1 MNFKK
6 FFRRKFKILMTGLVY
21 SMIFILGIPAGGS
34 GGSGGQGG
42 KMFNLDAARQQ
53 KVEIMQK
60 IVQAVK
66 EDNAEGFVQ
75 AWDELQELSQEAVLA
90 EARGIVQASDN
101 TILTGRGVRVLTSEE
116 TKFYQK
122 LTEAMKSSN
131 PKQALSG
138 FNEVL
143 PKTVIDAIFEDI
155 TEAHPLLD
163 AIKFENASAL
173 VEYLYSSMDGRF
185 QAVWGKLC
193 STITKELSSQF
204 HKLSFGQTKLS
215 AFVPVCKAMLD
226 LGPAWLDRYVRT
238 ILLEGIAN
246 GLEWGIIN
254 GRGVA
259 EGAADPDDYIYEPVG
274 MIKDLTNFNV
284 ATGYADKVAIPISD
298 FSPAN
303 YGALIGQLATGPNL
317 LNRKITEALL
327 VVNPVDYF
335 TKIMPATVYQTP
347 QGTYARDIFPF
358 PTKVIQSAYVTQGKA
373 ILGIGKR
380 YLAVLG
386 TGKDGKI
393 EYSDEY
399 KFLEDERYYLIK
411 LYGTG
416 RPLDN
421 TSFLYLNIANL
432 VPVVPKVD
440 VDNWPTSMDVDVVD
454 DPLLVAGV
462 HDARLASLTIG
473 SLTLDPAF
481 NKSVMIYET
490 TTTNETN
497 TITAIAKDGEATIEI
512 EVNGAAHVNGTAAT
526 WEAGANTVEIT
537 VTSGT
542 ETETY
547 SVTVT
552 KSE

>member
-1 MNFKK
+1 
-6 FFRRKFKILMTGLVY
+6 
-21 SMIFILGIPAGGS
+21 
-34 GGSGGQGG
+34 
-42 KMFNLDAARQQ
+42 MFNLDAAKQQ
-53 KVEIMQK
+53 KIEIMQK

-155 TEAHPLLD
+155 TETHPLLE

-185 QAVWGKLC
+185 KAIWGKLC
-193 STITKELSSQF
+193 STITQQLGAQF

-215 AFVPVCKAMLD
+215 AFIPVCKAMLD

-238 ILLEGIAN
+238 ILLEAIAN

-259 EGAADPDDYIYEPVG
+259 EGAANPNNYIYEPVG
-274 MIKDLTNFNV
+274 MIKDLTNFDV
-284 ATGYADKVAIPISD
+284 ADGYADKVAIPISD
-298 FSPAN
+298 FSPEN
-303 YGALIGQLATGPNL
+303 YGALISQLAVGPNL
-317 LNRKITEALL
+317 LNRNVTEVIL

-335 TKIMPATVYQTP
+335 TKIMPATTIQTP
-347 QGTYARDIFPF
+347 NGPYANNIFPF
-358 PTKVIQSAYVTQGKA
+358 PTKVVQSAYVTQGKA

-421 TSFLYLNIANL
+421 TSFLYLDISNIRPVHPIVRVSDYVDARLSGIELTDEKTKAVDLGVINENIHYYTGAVADVAAAGDNNL
-432 VPVVPKVD
+432 AVLEVEAKDASAVLAVALNGVAVVAEADKSYKI
-440 VDNWPTSMDVDVVD
+440 N
-454 DPLLVAGV
+454 LVAGQNV
-462 HDARLASLTIG
+462 
-473 SLTLDPAF
+473 
-481 NKSVMIYET
+481 VV
-490 TTTNETN
+490 
-497 TITAIAKDGEATIEI
+497 ITSA
-512 EVNGAAHVNGTAAT
+512 VGAV
-526 WEAGANTVEIT
+526 V
-537 VTSGT
+537 
-542 ETETY
+542 ETY
-547 SVTVT
+547 VLVVTYTPVV
-552 KSE
+552 

>member
-1 MNFKK
+1 
-6 FFRRKFKILMTGLVY
+6 
-21 SMIFILGIPAGGS
+21 
-34 GGSGGQGG
+34 
-42 KMFNLDAARQQ
+42 MFNLDAARQQ

-66 EDNAEGFVQ
+66 DDDAEGFVQ

-101 TILTGRGVRVLTSEE
+101 TVLAGRGVRVLTSEE

-122 LTEAMKSSN
+122 LAEAMKSSN

-155 TEAHPLLD
+155 TEAHPLLE

-185 QAVWGKLC
+185 RAVWGKLC
-193 STITKELSSQF
+193 STITQQLGAQF

-215 AFVPVCKAMLD
+215 AFIPVCKAMLD

-238 ILLEGIAN
+238 ILLEAIAN

-259 EGAADPDDYIYEPVG
+259 EGAANPNNYIYEPVG
-274 MIKDLTNFNV
+274 MIKDLTNFDV
-284 ATGYADKVAIPISD
+284 ADGYADKVAIPISD
-298 FSPAN
+298 FSPEN
-303 YGALIGQLATGPNL
+303 YGGLLGQLAVGPNL
-317 LNRKITEALL
+317 LNRAVTEVLL
-327 VVNPVDYF
+327 IVNPIDYF

-358 PTKVIQSAYVTQGKA
+358 PTKVVQSAWVTQGKA

-386 TGKDGKI
+386 TGKDGRI

-399 KFLEDERYYLIK
+399 KFLEDDRYYLIK

-421 TSFLYLNIANL
+421 SSFLYLDISNIKPVHPIVRVADYVDARLSGIELTDEKTNAVDLGVINENIHYYTGAVADVAVAGDNNL
-432 VPVVPKVD
+432 AVLEVEAKDASAVLAVALNGVAVVAEADKSYKI
-440 VDNWPTSMDVDVVD
+440 N
-454 DPLLVAGV
+454 LVAGQNV
-462 HDARLASLTIG
+462 
-473 SLTLDPAF
+473 
-481 NKSVMIYET
+481 VV
-490 TTTNETN
+490 
-497 TITAIAKDGEATIEI
+497 ITSA
-512 EVNGAAHVNGTAAT
+512 VGAV
-526 WEAGANTVEIT
+526 V
-537 VTSGT
+537 
-542 ETETY
+542 ETY
-547 SVTVT
+547 VLVVTYTPVV
-552 KSE
+552 

>member
-1 MNFKK
+1 
-6 FFRRKFKILMTGLVY
+6 
-21 SMIFILGIPAGGS
+21 
-34 GGSGGQGG
+34 
-42 KMFNLDAARQQ
+42 MFNLDAAKQQ
-53 KVEIMQK
+53 KIEIMQK
-60 IVQAVK
+60 IVEAVK
-66 EDNAEGFVQ
+66 ADNADGFVQ

-185 QAVWGKLC
+185 KAVWGKLC

-215 AFVPVCKAMLD
+215 AFIPVCKAMLD

-238 ILLEGIAN
+238 ILLEAIAN

-259 EGAADPDDYIYEPVG
+259 EGAANPDNYIYEPIG
-274 MIKDLTNFNV
+274 MIKDMSNFDV
-284 ATGYADKVAIPISD
+284 ADGYADKVAIPVSD
-298 FSPAN
+298 FSPEN
-303 YGALIGQLATGPNL
+303 YGSLISRLAVGPNS
-317 LNRKITEALL
+317 LNRNVTEVIL

-335 TKIMPATVYQTP
+335 TKIMPATTIQIP
-347 QGTYARDIFPF
+347 NGPYANNIFPF
-358 PTKVIQSAYVTQGKA
+358 PTKVVQSAYVTQGKA

-399 KFLEDERYYLIK
+399 RFLEDERCYLIK

-421 TSFLYLNIANL
+421 GSFLYLDIANIK
-432 VPVVPKVD
+432 PVHPIVRVSD
-440 VDNWPTSMDVDVVD
+440 YV
-454 DPLLVAGV
+454 
-462 HDARLASLTIG
+462 DARLSDIKLTSEKLADIDLGVIDENTHYYAGAVADVETAGDNNLAVLEVTPKDDSAVIAVELNGVTVIAEANG
-473 SLTLDPAF
+473 SYKLTLVEGQ
-481 NKSVMIYET
+481 NVVV
-490 TTTNETN
+490 
-497 TITAIAKDGEATIEI
+497 ITSAIAGITESYVLVITYTAEEAQ
-512 EVNGAAHVNGTAAT
+512 
-526 WEAGANTVEIT
+526 
-537 VTSGT
+537 
-542 ETETY
+542 
-547 SVTVT
+547 
-552 KSE
+552 

>member
-1 MNFKK
+1 MNLKK
-6 FFRRKFKILMTGLVY
+6 FFRRQFKLLMFCFVWA
-21 SMIFILGIPAGGS
+21 MIPIFAVPAE
-34 GGSGGQGG
+34 GSGGQGG
-42 KMFNLDAARQQ
+42 KMFNLDAAKQQ
-53 KVEIMQK
+53 KIEIMQK
-60 IVQAVK
+60 IVEAVK
-66 EDNAEGFVQ
+66 ADNAEDFVQ

-122 LTEAMKSSN
+122 LAEAMKSSN

-155 TEAHPLLD
+155 TEAHPLLE
-163 AIKFENASAL
+163 AIKFENAAAL
-173 VEYLYSSMDGRF
+173 LEYLYSSMDGRF
-185 QAVWGKLC
+185 QAIWGKLC

-259 EGAADPDDYIYEPVG
+259 EGAVDPADYIYEPIG
-274 MIKDLTNFNV
+274 MIKDLANFNV
-284 ATGYADKVAIPISD
+284 ATGYADKVAIPITD
-298 FSPAN
+298 FSPEN
-303 YGALIGQLATGPNL
+303 YGALIAQLAVGPNL
-317 LNRKITEALL
+317 LNRNVTEVIL

-335 TKIMPATVYQTP
+335 TKIMPATIYQTP

-373 ILGIGKR
+373 ILGISKR

-399 KFLEDERYYLIK
+399 KFLEDDRYYLIK

-421 TSFLYLNIANL
+421 GSFLYLNIANIK
-432 VPVVPKVD
+432 PVHPIIRVSDYV
-440 VDNWPTSMDVDVVD
+440 
-454 DPLLVAGV
+454 
-462 HDARLASLTIG
+462 DARLSGIAMADELTADVDLGVFNENIHYYAGVVADDAVAGDNNTATLSVTTANATAVVTTALNGTPVVAEANG
-473 SLTLDPAF
+473 SYILTLTAGQ
-481 NKSVMIYET
+481 NVVIITSAVGAVIET
-490 TTTNETN
+490 YVLVVTY
-497 TITAIAKDGEATIEI
+497 TAIP
-512 EVNGAAHVNGTAAT
+512 
-526 WEAGANTVEIT
+526 
-537 VTSGT
+537 
-542 ETETY
+542 
-547 SVTVT
+547 
-552 KSE
+552 